1 VSFQTW
7 GTSLYIRDI
16 RKLGLQPCRISQD
29 WVLPAASE
37 NAGFIDRL
45 GTFAYEHVLRGSE
58 IQIFSRY
65 SLHSRFI
72 SWLFQK
78 GYRKCATRLSFPVL
92 TGTRTYIYHSGDG
105 VVSNTVGNQVWF
117 YLDWFLYVFCT
128 GTVQ

>member
-37 NAGFIDRL
+37 NAGFRL
-45 GTFAYEHVLRGSE
+45 GTFAYESMFFEEVKYRYFHV
-58 IQIFSRY
+58 IHFI
-65 SLHSRFI
+65 HVI

-105 VVSNTVGNQVWF
+105 VGISK
-117 YLDWFLYVFCT
+117 
-128 GTVQ
+128 